1 LSREGKSDEGSSQL
15 IRNGICF
22 GKSELLMAF
31 LNYHHLRYFRA
42 IATEGTLTGAAEKLG
57 VAQSSLSVQLKQL
70 EESIGQPLFHRQSKS
85 LVLTEAGKIAL
96 DYAETI
102 FSSGEELMSVLQN
115 RPTSKR
121 KVLRVGSVATLSRN
135 FQLSCLQPFIGRD
148 DVELVLR
155 SGSLREL
162 LSQLQSHTLD
172 VVLSNLPVRR
182 EAETSWHSHRLEEQ
196 PVALVGRKSS
206 SNAEFKFPDDLAKTP
221 LLLPSLDTNLRAAFD
236 LVMEREGIIPMIAA
250 EVDDMSMLR
259 LLAREGAGLA
269 LVPPVVVSGELKR
282 GLLEEVYRFKDL
294 SESFY
299 AITPSRRYPNELVGE
314 LLRERKG

>member
-1 LSREGKSDEGSSQL
+1 
-15 IRNGICF
+15 
-22 GKSELLMAF
+22 MAF

-57 VAQSSLSVQLKQL
+57 VAQSSLSVQLKHL

-85 LVLTEAGKIAL
+85 LVLTEAGRIAL

-102 FSSGEELMSVLQN
+102 FRAGDELMSVLQN
-115 RPTSKR
+115 RPTSRR
-121 KVLRVGSVATLSRN
+121 KVLRVGAVATLSRN
-135 FQLSCLQPFIGRD
+135 FQLSCVQPFIGRD

-155 SGSLREL
+155 SGSLRVL
-162 LSQLQSHTLD
+162 LGQLQAHTLD

-182 EAETSWHSHRLEEQ
+182 ESDTSWHSHLLEEQ
-196 PVALVGRKSS
+196 PVALVGKKERASR
-206 SNAEFKFPDDLAKTP
+206 EFRFPEDLAEEP

-236 LVMEREGIIPMIAA
+236 LVMEREGMIPVIAA
-250 EVDDMSMLR
+250 EIDDMSMLR

-269 LVPPVVVSGELKR
+269 LVPPVVVKGELER
-282 GLLEEVYRFKDL
+282 GILTELYRFEDL
-294 SESFY
+294 TEKFF

-314 LLRERKG
+314 LLRKFAR

>member
-1 LSREGKSDEGSSQL
+1 MS
-15 IRNGICF
+15 
-22 GKSELLMAF
+22 F

-42 IATEGTLTGAAEKLG
+42 IATEGTLTGAAEKMG

-85 LVLTEAGKIAL
+85 LVLTEAGRIAL

-102 FSSGEELMSVLQN
+102 FRSGEELMSVLQN
-115 RPTSKR
+115 SPTSR
-121 KVLRVGSVATLSRN
+121 RQVLRVGAVATLSRN

-155 SGSLREL
+155 SGSMREL
-162 LSQLQSHTLD
+162 LGQLQSHTLD

-182 EAETSWHSHRLEEQ
+182 ESETPWHSHLLEEQ
-196 PVALVGRKSS
+196 PVALVGKKTSQKVT
-206 SNAEFKFPDDLAKTP
+206 FKFPDDLGKHP
-221 LLLPSLDTNLRAAFD
+221 LLLPSLDTNLRGAFD
-236 LVMEREGIIPMIAA
+236 LVMEREGVIPMIAA
-250 EVDDMSMLR
+250 EVDDMAMLR

-269 LVPPVVVSGELKR
+269 LVPPVVVTGELER
-282 GLLEEVYRFKDL
+282 GLLQEFHRFENL
-294 SESFY
+294 TESFY

-314 LLRERKG
+314 LLRARKR